1 MPFTAHTQGH
11 EAFYFV
17 VLRCQGAATFPLI
30 AVPHLC
36 LLDPCTF
43 LSPCGQER
51 WGIRGGNSLK
61 ERNTATNYPSCF
73 ILKLVVWWDQGL
85 SLGQGL
91 TKAFFFFFFKWSAA
105 DGAPFQIRLFSAIG
119 CCCVPPPKGWATLWH
134 FSCYPTK
141 LCYHFPIVCQIKMTI
156 L

>member
-91 TKAFFFFFFKWSAA
+91 TKAFFFFFLN
-105 DGAPFQIRLFSAIG
+105 GLQLMEPPFRYNCFQPLVVAVF
-119 CCCVPPPKGWATLWH
+119 PHPKDEQHWH
-134 FSCYPTK
+134 FSCYPPSCVTIFQ
-141 LCYHFPIVCQIKMTI
+141 LCAKSKWQFYK
-156 L
+156 